1 MAYSLGIDLG
11 TTFSAAA
18 TARDGLIEIVQLGE
32 RTATM
37 PSIVVVRADV
47 EVLVGDAAERA
58 SVNEPARTG
67 RGFKRRLG
75 DPTPIMLG
83 GTPYGAESLL
93 AHLLRAI
100 VAQVSETA
108 GGPPDVIVLTH
119 PASYG
124 PDKIAVIEGAVRQA
138 GLDNVSFL
146 TEPEA
151 AAIHED
157 QREPVPVGAV
167 VAVYDFGGGTFDA
180 AILRKTE
187 TGFEGLGTSE
197 ELERLGGIDFDEAF
211 LSSVVGFVRANGIV
225 VDEDD
230 PATAAAVARLRD
242 EGKRAKEALSS
253 EPETTIHVDLPG
265 FQTEMPL
272 TREDFERL
280 IRPRIAETIGAL
292 ARATESAGLTFD
304 ELDRILLVG
313 GSSQIPLVAE
323 MVGDAT
329 ERPITVDAD
338 SKSLIALG
346 AAFVAEQRGLAA
358 SREAAA
364 AAAAVG
370 VVGTGSILAMDAA
383 AAMDNVV
390 ADAGTEAPPA
400 DAASRTA
407 VEAPVEAPAEDAA
420 PTTEVVPVVD
430 TPVAGPAGVESVPPA
445 DQAAVAATAQGKA
458 GNRRT
463 MAAAVGIGAVALV
476 LLVAAGASG
485 MLSGVA
491 SSSPPAAGAVVSAA
505 PSVAASA
512 SAGPSSGAIPTMTPN
527 PSSSALA
534 SPSATPA
541 GRQAR
546 MTGIAI
552 TNGRYVVD
560 YQTFGY
566 TPALPGTHMHF
577 FFNTVSVADAGVPG
591 AGPWF
596 LYAGPAPFTGYK
608 VSDKP
613 ATATQMCILVANPD
627 HSIIPDTGN
636 CMVLP

>member
-32 RTATM
+32 RTATI

-58 SVNEPARTG
+58 SVNEPARTA

-75 DPTPIMLG
+75 DPSSIILG

-93 AHLLRAI
+93 VHLLRAI
-100 VAQVSETA
+100 VAKVSEGA
-108 GGPPDVIVLTH
+108 GGPPDAIVLTH

-124 PDKIAVIEGAVRQA
+124 PDKIALLEGAARQA
-138 GLDNVSFL
+138 GLENVTFL

-157 QREPVPVGAV
+157 QAEPIPVGAV

-180 AILRKTE
+180 AVLRKTE
-187 TGFEGLGTSE
+187 TGFERLGDSV

-211 LSSVVGFVRANGIV
+211 VSSLVGLVQANGV
-225 VDEDD
+225 PVDEDD
-230 PATAAAVARLRD
+230 PATAAALGRLRD
-242 EGKRAKEALSS
+242 ECRRAKEALSS
-253 EPETTIHVDLPG
+253 EPETTIQVDLPG
-265 FQTEMPL
+265 FQTEVPL
-272 TREDFERL
+272 TREDFEGL
-280 IRPRIAETIGAL
+280 VRPRITETIEAL
-292 ARATESAGLTFD
+292 TRATESAGLTFD
-304 ELDRILLVG
+304 DLDRILLVG

-338 SKSLIALG
+338 SKSSIALG
-346 AAFVAEQRGLAA
+346 AAFVAEQRRLAA
-358 SREAAA
+358 STDAAA

-370 VVGTGSILAMDAA
+370 VVGTGSILAMEAA
-383 AAMDNVV
+383 AAMDGVV
-390 ADAGTEAPPA
+390 AEAGSEAPTAEAPAEEAAPPTEPVPVVDAAIAARAAVETVAPA
-400 DAASRTA
+400 DAA
-407 VEAPVEAPAEDAA
+407 
-420 PTTEVVPVVD
+420 
-430 TPVAGPAGVESVPPA
+430 
-445 DQAAVAATAQGKA
+445 AVAAAAQDKA
-458 GNRRT
+458 GRRRT

-485 MLSGVA
+485 MLSGAA
-491 SSSPPAAGAVVSAA
+491 SSSPPASGAVVSSG

-512 SAGPSSGAIPTMTPN
+512 SAVPSASAISSGTPV
-527 PSSSALA
+527 PSASALA

-546 MTGIAI
+546 ITGIAI
-552 TNGRYVVD
+552 TDGRYVVD